1 MDNITDQ
8 EIVANFWERTKDLLY
23 RPVNWHLPDGRLN
36 ADKCFK
42 FVLEATKLMTPE
54 EFAAMNRLAQI
65 PPWES

>member
-1 MDNITDQ
+1 MTDQ
-8 EIVANFWERTKDLLY
+8 EIVDGFWARTKDTLK
-23 RPVNWHLPDGRLN
+23 RPDNWHLPDGRLN
-36 ADKCFK
+36 AEKCFG